1 MVAIVCT
8 SFEGTSLV
16 FVVCSM
22 VFKMWQKLR
31 SVCRWP
37 CPTLTSHQSFVDM
50 FIPTQQAVNS
60 RVRKFFISFQCWI
73 NWSRRIFV
81 TALEKQVSFLLH
93 SSQRSGIVFQFLHRN
108 CCLNTEGHHH
118 TKAEIRTVIVA
129 FSTGNFCNWIGCIC
143 WKLLL
148 STNLQLRCSL
158 LYLTIDMVC
167 VYSRAARIK
176 GPKLILEDFILMSF
190 FFFFFKCKT

>member
-8 SFEGTSLV
+8 SFEGTGLV

-22 VFKMWQKLR
+22 VCKKWQKLR
-31 SVCRWP
+31 SVCRCP

-50 FIPTQQAVNS
+50 FIPIQQAVNRAGLYS
-60 RVRKFFISFQCWI
+60 RVRKFFISFQCWR
-73 NWSRRIFV
+73 NWSRRVLV

-93 SSQRSGIVFQFLHRN
+93 SSQRSGIVFQFLHWN
-108 CCLNTEGHHH
+108 CCLNTKGHHH
-118 TKAEIRTVIVA
+118 TEAEIRTVIIS

-148 STNLQLRCSL
+148 STNLQTRCSL

-167 VYSRAARIK
+167 VCSRAARIK
-176 GPKLILEDFILMSF
+176 GPKLILEAFYINVGF
-190 FFFFFKCKT
+190 F